1 MKYHIFTLGRVWAQA
16 FDIKGSVGLKELFK
30 ILHVA
35 ISNTYSNDTHCTV
48 TQRADHQISHRAT
61 SRENS
66 TFFQMIVERQVMAEN
81 KPEFVFASC
90 QLVNVW
96 AQKMTADERIM
107 FVTEVN
113 TSRWF

>member
-1 MKYHIFTLGRVWAQA
+1 M
-16 FDIKGSVGLKELFK
+16 S
-30 ILHVA
+30 
-35 ISNTYSNDTHCTV
+35 
-48 TQRADHQISHRAT
+48 QRADHQISHRGAP
-61 SRENS
+61 RKRKLN
-66 TFFQMIVERQVMAEN
+66 FFQMIVERQVMAEN

-113 TSRWF
+113 TSR

>member
-1 MKYHIFTLGRVWAQA
+1 M
-16 FDIKGSVGLKELFK
+16 KELFK

-35 ISNTYSNDTHCTV
+35 ISNTNSNDTHCTV
-48 TQRADHQISHRAT
+48 QSVSQRAHHQISHRAT

-66 TFFQMIVERQVMAEN
+66 IFFQMIVERQVMAEN

-113 TSRWF
+113 TSR

>member
-1 MKYHIFTLGRVWAQA
+1 M
-16 FDIKGSVGLKELFK
+16 S
-30 ILHVA
+30 
-35 ISNTYSNDTHCTV
+35 
-48 TQRADHQISHRAT
+48 QRADHQISHRGAPRT
-61 SRENS
+61 IQRKLI
-66 TFFQMIVERQVMAEN
+66 FFQMIVERQVMAEN

-113 TSRWF
+113 TSR